1 MKIKHYI
8 HLNFEMKIL
17 KSILLFITC
26 LFMSNCSCDETY
38 TCPPIQP
45 QFEYLISVAPD
56 DSQLYTTLSNDSLRF
71 YVTDR
76 NYSPRYE
83 EKCRKRRYSG
93 CECIDCQAYA
103 FFLASCDTTFT
114 KKNHYL
120 LRIDE
125 SSTDANIMV
134 SSGLSIDFLNFKV
147 YFNLMDANII
157 QPIPIFSPL
166 LQLNGK
172 TFTNVFYFK
181 QDTTNISI
189 AQLPIWELFYTEN
202 EGVIGF
208 SARQNQKTYIIE

>member
-1 MKIKHYI
+1 
-8 HLNFEMKIL
+8 MKIL
-17 KSILLFITC
+17 KVTLLIFTC
-26 LFMSNCSCDETY
+26 FFMSNCGCDETY

-45 QFEYLISVAPD
+45 QFEYLLEVAPN
-56 DSQLYTTLSNDSLRF
+56 DSLLYTTLSSDSLTF

-83 EKCRKRRYSG
+83 EKCRKRRSAG

-103 FFLASCDTTFT
+103 GLLMNCDTAFT

-125 SSTDANIMV
+125 TSSDQNILV
-134 SSGLSIDFLNFKV
+134 SSGLSIDFLSFQV

-157 QPIPIFSPL
+157 QPQPIFSPL

-208 SARQNQKTYIIE
+208 SARQNQKTYIIQ